1 MLDDVT
7 LELPL
12 LDRLGLPMLL
22 LGRDGSCQGVTRE
35 AARMLGW
42 TWDDLMGPAFRK
54 RLSRRDDERLGK
66 AIAAAVSGQADVST
80 SVRLERSSGAH
91 ALLHLRMATDGYR
104 IFAHLQDSS
113 IRHEIEEQRSA
124 LFQIAP
130 DPMAIASPD
139 GYVTHVNAAWTRLL
153 GWTSEEMRSRP
164 FLEFVHPEDREETT
178 LESRRVFAGEVRRGF
193 RNRYTTRTGA
203 WVRLEWSVYLGSD
216 GRAYASVRDITEQA
230 RLLEATQAQL
240 EAHLQNS
247 PLAVVEFDADFRVL
261 RWAGQAEA
269 MFGWA
274 PDEVLGRHPDEWRF
288 AHPGDL
294 PRIHAQTA
302 KMAEGQT
309 PSVVATNRNFHKD
322 GRTLTCQ
329 WFSSLIRG
337 PDGEIL
343 SILSLAEDITDR
355 VAFER
360 ERAEAAD
367 QFRSLFHQSAIAMA
381 HVGLDGSWLRI
392 NRTFCDFLGY
402 TEAELKAL
410 TFQDITHPEDLDA
423 DLTLVAQV
431 IARLIDHYRLDKRY
445 VRKDGQVVSARL
457 TVSMRRDLDDRDLHF
472 ISVVEDISEQK
483 RAEEALRQS
492 QAELE
497 ARVEDRTR
505 TLASLNRS
513 LQAEVIQRREV
524 EQKLRDNDV
533 RLRSILH
540 NSHDAFVAVDE
551 EGCIVEWNR
560 SAESTFGW
568 RRSEAIGRPMSA
580 LIIPE
585 RFRAMHA
592 EGMQRYMHTEKSH
605 VLGQRVS
612 LLAINRQGH
621 EFPVELTITEVC
633 LGSQRIFTAFLHDI
647 SARRD
652 AELRR
657 SESERQLRAIT
668 ENAPAMIAYLDTEER
683 YRFVNTAFL
692 EWYDARAV
700 DVIGKTVREFRGEEA
715 YALNS
720 PYLQD
725 VHEGRSV
732 TFERELLGA
741 RGQSQYAQVSYIPD
755 ISDDGTVLGF
765 HAMIFDTSAQKRLAQ
780 VMEEKAL
787 TDELTGLPNRSA
799 WKAEIPRGLARA
811 QRAGM
816 GVGIMFLDLDG
827 FKQIN
832 DNYGHEAGDEV
843 LRQFS
848 ALLRATLRCSDFI
861 ARLAGDEFVVLLDN
875 VADVEGSPPA
885 VAEKILASMA
895 APMKVHGRELQ
906 VMASIGIAM
915 QRGPD
920 FDANCLMRRADE
932 AMYVAKRSSE
942 LRYEV
947 VRC

>member
-1 MLDDVT
+1 M
-7 LELPL
+7 
-12 LDRLGLPMLL
+12 
-22 LGRDGSCQGVTRE
+22 
-35 AARMLGW
+35 
-42 TWDDLMGPAFRK
+42 
-54 RLSRRDDERLGK
+54 
-66 AIAAAVSGQADVST
+66 
-80 SVRLERSSGAH
+80 
-91 ALLHLRMATDGYR
+91 
-104 IFAHLQDSS
+104 
-113 IRHEIEEQRSA
+113 
-124 LFQIAP
+124 
-130 DPMAIASPD
+130 
-139 GYVTHVNAAWTRLL
+139 
-153 GWTSEEMRSRP
+153 
-164 FLEFVHPEDREETT
+164 
-178 LESRRVFAGEVRRGF
+178 
-193 RNRYTTRTGA
+193 
-203 WVRLEWSVYLGSD
+203 
-216 GRAYASVRDITEQA
+216 RDITEQA

-274 PDEVLGRHPDEWRF
+274 PDEVLGRHPDEWGF

-540 NSHDAFVAVDE
+540 N
-551 EGCIVEWNR
+551 
-560 SAESTFGW
+560 ESP
-568 RRSEAIGRPMSA
+568 R
-580 LIIPE
+580 
-585 RFRAMHA
+585 
-592 EGMQRYMHTEKSH
+592 
-605 VLGQRVS
+605 
-612 LLAINRQGH
+612 
-621 EFPVELTITEVC
+621 
-633 LGSQRIFTAFLHDI
+633 LH
-647 SARRD
+647 
-652 AELRR
+652 
-657 SESERQLRAIT
+657 
-668 ENAPAMIAYLDTEER
+668 
-683 YRFVNTAFL
+683 
-692 EWYDARAV
+692 
-700 DVIGKTVREFRGEEA
+700 
-715 YALNS
+715 
-720 PYLQD
+720 
-725 VHEGRSV
+725 
-732 TFERELLGA
+732 
-741 RGQSQYAQVSYIPD
+741 
-755 ISDDGTVLGF
+755 
-765 HAMIFDTSAQKRLAQ
+765 
-780 VMEEKAL
+780 
-787 TDELTGLPNRSA
+787 
-799 WKAEIPRGLARA
+799 
-811 QRAGM
+811 
-816 GVGIMFLDLDG
+816 
-827 FKQIN
+827 
-832 DNYGHEAGDEV
+832 
-843 LRQFS
+843 
-848 ALLRATLRCSDFI
+848 
-861 ARLAGDEFVVLLDN
+861 
-875 VADVEGSPPA
+875 
-885 VAEKILASMA
+885 
-895 APMKVHGRELQ
+895 
-906 VMASIGIAM
+906 
-915 QRGPD
+915 
-920 FDANCLMRRADE
+920 
-932 AMYVAKRSSE
+932 
-942 LRYEV
+942 
-947 VRC
+947 